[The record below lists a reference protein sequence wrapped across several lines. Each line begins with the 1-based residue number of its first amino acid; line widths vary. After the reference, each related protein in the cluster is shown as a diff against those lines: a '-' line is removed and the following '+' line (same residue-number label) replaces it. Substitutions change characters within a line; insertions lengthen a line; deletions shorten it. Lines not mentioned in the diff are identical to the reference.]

1 MALKEAVDN
10 ADTLLNLSTKK
21 ISQNH
26 KYCLILT
33 NVLRISSS
41 ISHMILMSDSSCKIL
56 RQDNSCH
63 HHIQQGQGWQSCTMI
78 EGIFLDLLFLYAL
91 ELTPFQE
98 TVFVII

>member
-1 MALKEAVDN
+1 MIFAAKYVVRKMALKEAVDN
-10 ADTLLNLSTKK
+10 ADILLNLSTKK

-41 ISHMILMSDSSCKIL
+41 ISHMILMFDSSCKII

-63 HHIQQGQGWQSCTMI
+63 HHIHRGKVDKVVQ
-78 EGIFLDLLFLYAL
+78 
-91 ELTPFQE
+91 
-98 TVFVII
+98 